1 MFSPPSVNMREGGSK
16 NYAFLCKNISSEV
29 DKFFIIY
36 TFAFNTIFFCFILAL
51 FYLKSACAFEKQFA
65 NCLRILF

>member
-36 TFAFNTIFFCFILAL
+36 TFAFNTIFFLFHSSFILL
-51 FYLKSACAFEKQFA
+51 EK
-65 NCLRILF
+65 CMRL